1 MLTAVPDPDEPK
13 SINLKALEDCVAT
26 LILLSGHQVTG
37 RNDYLALS
45 NLTSLFAVYYS
56 SGGTSACQA

>member
-1 MLTAVPDPDEPK
+1 MLTVGPDPAEPK
-13 SINLKALEDCVAT
+13 SRNLKALEDGVAA
-26 LILLSGHQVTG
+26 LILLRGRQVTG

-56 SGGTSACQA
+56 SGGTSACQT